1 MAASGRAQWT
11 FRGTSVLPRTVR
23 TLAVIT
29 TVIALCLFVW
39 PSIDV
44 NVDQVSAASGSQ
56 DSNHVTVTIIADG
69 RTIKQSID
77 AVTVAEL
84 LATAC
89 IGLGDLDRVE
99 PALDQMVENGT
110 VVRVTRIKCERVTRE
125 IEIPVATRERYDRRV
140 HRPLTVREGIPGR
153 AVAALEIWTKD
164 GEETARTVISQRVSK
179 VMRARVVVR
188 GPMSLPSRGG
198 EVLYMEATGYDPGPR
213 SCGRYASGYT
223 AIGVRAGKGVV
234 AVDPRVIP
242 LGTRLYVDGYGECVA
257 ADVGGAIKGRRID
270 LGFDTY
276 RQALSWGRRMVRVRI
291 LE

>member
-1 MAASGRAQWT
+1 MAASGRMQWT
-11 FRGTSVLPRTVR
+11 FRGKPVPVR
-23 TLAVIT
+23 TIRSLAVIT
-29 TVIALCLFVW
+29 MAAALCLCVW
-39 PSIDV
+39 PSIDAGV
-44 NVDQVSAASGSQ
+44 SQLSAASESQ
-56 DSNHVTVTIIADG
+56 DSTNVTVTVIADG
-69 RTIKQSID
+69 SETSLSTEP
-77 AVTVAEL
+77 VTVAEV
-84 LATAC
+84 LATAR
-89 IGLGDLDRVE
+89 ISLGDLDRVE
-99 PALDQMVENGT
+99 PALDRMVENGT

-153 AVAALEIWTKD
+153 AVAALEVWTKD

-179 VMRARVVVR
+179 SMRPRVVVR

-198 EVLYMEATGYDPGPR
+198 EVLYLEATGYDPGPR
-213 SCGRYASGYT
+213 SCGRYANGYT
-223 AIGVRAGKGVV
+223 AIGLRAGKGVV

-276 RQALSWGRRMVRVRI
+276 RQALSWGRRTVRVRI